1 MKQIKLTLNKANK
14 VKVDITKFL
23 TGEIT
28 KRLSDVKE
36 DYLFSKKD
44 SPELD
49 RISGR
54 LLEMVKSSKDKLDQ
68 ELKLASDFQ
77 KALFNL
83 KGAIFKANIE
93 SGLSDILLKISQNE
107 LESKYITTLTSL
119 EQSHYGDTSISA
131 DRIDLTSRQISSI
144 ISRKDEVNGADYTK
158 ISIVPLTKKET
169 ESLLRE
175 LKKQKDRLN
184 DEKTRVNNVTEIT
197 VELEDGVIEYLGL

>member
-1 MKQIKLTLNKANK
+1 MAQVKLTLNKANK

-28 KRLSDVKE
+28 KRLTEVKE
-36 DYLFSKKD
+36 EYLFSKKD
-44 SPELD
+44 STELD
-49 RISGR
+49 RISQR
-54 LLEMVKSSKDKLDQ
+54 LLEMIKASKEKLDS

-107 LESKYITTLTSL
+107 LENKYLSSLSSL
-119 EQSHYGDTSISA
+119 EQAHYGETSTSS
-131 DRIDLTSRQISSI
+131 DKIDLTSRQISSI
-144 ISRKDEVNGADYTK
+144 ISRKEEVNGLDYTK
-158 ISIVPLTKKET
+158 VSVVPLTKKET
-169 ESLLRE
+169 ESLLRN

-184 DEKTRVNNVTEIT
+184 DEKTRINNVTEIT
-197 VELEDGVIEYLGL
+197 VDLEDGVIEYLGL